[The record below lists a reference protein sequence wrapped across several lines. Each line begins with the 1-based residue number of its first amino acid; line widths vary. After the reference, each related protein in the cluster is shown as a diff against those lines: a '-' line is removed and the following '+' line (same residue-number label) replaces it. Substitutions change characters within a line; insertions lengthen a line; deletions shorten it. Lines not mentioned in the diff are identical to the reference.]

1 MVGKWHSI
9 IITDPLLPYW
19 KSLSRITLLD
29 SSEWF
34 VESWDVTL
42 NSSMSKR
49 QRPPYC
55 WCPEQISNEQQNR
68 NKIEKAIETKRL
80 IHEDQSLTS
89 SVPKLQKQLHR
100 TLSYSLIVEFELM
113 KNQTAGE
120 TIDLTQNQFARWG
133 IQDCY
138 RLRKELRLMQ
148 LNSSNFNSANERR
161 LNIPYL
167 YHITTKV
174 KEKLNPLW
182 RLLKLCWGNLRTK
195 IMSVWSVFWP
205 VQHT

>member
-1 MVGKWHSI
+1 M
-9 IITDPLLPYW
+9 T
-19 KSLSRITLLD
+19 
-29 SSEWF
+29 
-34 VESWDVTL
+34 
-42 NSSMSKR
+42 
-49 QRPPYC
+49 
-55 WCPEQISNEQQNR
+55 
-68 NKIEKAIETKRL
+68 RL

-148 LNSSNFNSANERR
+148 LNSSNFNSAKERK

-167 YHITTKV
+167 YRITTTV
-174 KEKLNPLW
+174 KEKLNPL
-182 RLLKLCWGNLRTK
+182 
-195 IMSVWSVFWP
+195 
-205 VQHT
+205 

>member
-1 MVGKWHSI
+1 M
-9 IITDPLLPYW
+9 
-19 KSLSRITLLD
+19 
-29 SSEWF
+29 
-34 VESWDVTL
+34 
-42 NSSMSKR
+42 
-49 QRPPYC
+49 
-55 WCPEQISNEQQNR
+55 
-68 NKIEKAIETKRL
+68 
-80 IHEDQSLTS
+80 
-89 SVPKLQKQLHR
+89 PKLQKQLHR

-167 YHITTKV
+167 YHINTKV
-174 KEKLNPLW
+174 KEKLNPL
-182 RLLKLCWGNLRTK
+182 
-195 IMSVWSVFWP
+195 
-205 VQHT
+205 